1 MSEWWTY
8 TLSDFLLFAPKT
20 YYRLFELYNRD
31 LWPGQLA
38 GLALGLAIVVALLRG
53 ATPARG
59 REVAAILAACWAWV
73 AGAFLYERY
82 ATINWAAVYFAG
94 AFALEALLLVAI
106 GVVRSPPL
114 LSPTSGWA
122 GRVGFLVALFG
133 LVGQPL
139 VGVFAGRRLAEL
151 ETFAFEPDPTV
162 VATLGILLC
171 ATNARYWSL
180 LVIPLAW
187 CATSGAFLLAMG
199 SPEAF
204 VLAAAAIATLVLA
217 VAKRVAPPAEPLPA
231 GSRATAA
238 ISAAAA
244 APPARSPSAP
254 SRRA

>member
-31 LWPGQLA
+31 LWPGQA
-38 GLALGLAIVVALLRG
+38 VGIALGIAILVSLLRG
-53 ATPARG
+53 ANRARG
-59 REVAAILAACWAWV
+59 REVAAILAACWAWI

-82 ATINWAAVYFAG
+82 ATINWAAVYFAA

-106 GVVRSPPL
+106 GVWRSPPL
-114 LSPTSGWA
+114 LSPIFGWA
-122 GRVGFLVALFG
+122 GRAGFLIFLFG

-151 ETFAFEPDPTV
+151 EVFALAPDPTV
-162 VATLGILLC
+162 VATLGVVLC
-171 ATNARYWSL
+171 AANGRYWSL

-187 CATSGAFLLAMG
+187 CATSGALLLAMG

-204 VLAAAAIATLVLA
+204 VLVAAAIATLVLA
-217 VAKRVAPPAEPLPA
+217 LAKSVTPPAEPV
-231 GSRATAA
+231 RA
-238 ISAAAA
+238 
-244 APPARSPSAP
+244 
-254 SRRA
+254 